1 VHDFTVCCKEA
12 FKGDGAQKTDGIY
25 QSWMMARVAG
35 AKE

>member
-1 VHDFTVCCKEA
+1 VHGFTVCCKEA
-12 FKGDGAQKTDGIY
+12 LEGDGAQKTDGIY